1 MNYKN
6 EQRETDLTTAKSK
19 MYKNVKQ
26 KPSNFQYLFDSLVE
40 KLDILLEWL
49 LPYSHAIKYAECSSS
64 GIWAIDKKT
73 KLLSVMTVYKHG
85 LQNGDTY

>member
-26 KPSNFQYLFDSLVE
+26 KPSNF
-40 KLDILLEWL
+40 
-49 LPYSHAIKYAECSSS
+49 
-64 GIWAIDKKT
+64 
-73 KLLSVMTVYKHG
+73 
-85 LQNGDTY
+85 